1 MTSAFTGRARR
12 RKTTRAV
19 RVGEAISRVLITA
32 GGLGTIAAVATICF
46 FLVSV
51 TVPLFT
57 GASAGEPVVQPELDA
72 VRDGA
77 PLHVE
82 LDEDRLAAWA
92 LLPDGQLLVFRI
104 DDGAELERRDLFPGR
119 TLTAFDAGL
128 GAGDVAFGFADG
140 TVQIGH
146 IGFSARLVQ
155 PDELPEAVR
164 QLVPG
169 GRATVGRGVVALS
182 RDGQFRAVELDV
194 SLQEPVLVGSDSP
207 VARLA
212 HSSDEAR
219 SLFTALKSDGSL
231 LRREVRRRRNMLT
244 GELTASST
252 DSVLPYEARVGQ
264 PPPRWL
270 LQSDRGDNIYLA
282 WDDGLLRRI
291 DARNAQAARLAES
304 TRLVPEGGSLTA
316 LAFLGGGTTLVSGDS
331 RGNLRG
337 WFPVRDARGDER
349 LVMAHELPAHDSP
362 VAALAVSTRNRIL
375 AAGHADGTVRVLHM
389 TSGQE
394 LARVSSESE
403 PVRALALAPRADG
416 VLALGPEHAR
426 AFDLAAPHPETT
438 FAALFRPVWYEGEAT
453 PKAVWQSSS
462 GTDDFEPKLGL
473 WPLVFGTLKGSVYAL
488 LFSVPI
494 ALLAALYTSEF
505 LAREWRTRVKPGI
518 EMMASLPSVVL
529 GFLAAIVVAPVIEGI
544 VPETLAAF
552 VCVPLALMAGA
563 YVWQLVPQPLALR
576 LQGWPRLLLMAVTVG
591 LGLLLASVTGPVAE
605 RAWFAGDIKS
615 WLDGQVGEGTG
626 GWMLLLLP
634 FSALAVVVLRVR
646 LLSGA
651 VRRAQARWTRT
662 RSAAFDLALFAAS
675 VLAMFLIARIAAGAL
690 DGMGLDPRGG
700 LMSTYM
706 QRNAMVV
713 GFLIGF
719 AVVPIVYTL
728 AEDALS
734 AVPDHLRAASL
745 ASGATPWQTALH
757 VVVPTAMS
765 GLFSAV
771 MIGVGRVVGETM
783 IVLMA
788 AGNTPVLDWNIFNG
802 FRTLSATI
810 AVELPEAV
818 QNGTLYRVLFL
829 AALTLFAM
837 TFVINTFAEIVRLRF
852 RKRAY
857 EL

>member
-1 MTSAFTGRARR
+1 MASAFTGRTRR

-19 RVGEAISRVLITA
+19 RTAETISRVLITA
-32 GGLGTIAAVATICF
+32 GGLGTIVAVTTICV

-51 TVPLFT
+51 VVPLFT
-57 GASAGEPVVQPELDA
+57 GARAESTAVQPELDA

-92 LLPDGQLLVFRI
+92 LLPDGQLVAFRI
-104 DDGAELERRDLFPGR
+104 DDGSELERRELFPGR

-128 GAGDVAFGFADG
+128 GAGDVGFGFADG
-140 TVQIGH
+140 AVQLGR
-146 IGFSARLVQ
+146 IGFAARLV
-155 PDELPEAVR
+155 PPAELPDSVSR
-164 QLVPG
+164 LVPG
-169 GRATVGRGVVALS
+169 ARATLGRGVVQRS
-182 RDGQFRAVELDV
+182 RDGQFRVEELDV
-194 SLQEPVLVGSDSP
+194 ALDEPVLAGSASP

-212 HSSDEAR
+212 HSSDAAR
-219 SLFTALKSDGSL
+219 TLLTVLKSDGSL
-231 LRREVRRRRNMLT
+231 VRSEVRRRRNMLT
-244 GELTASST
+244 GELTAT
-252 DSVLPYEARVGQ
+252 ATQAPLPYEARPGYG
-264 PPPRWL
+264 PPRWL
-270 LQSDRGDNIYLA
+270 LQSDLADNIYLA

-291 DARNAQAARLAES
+291 DARDPATAHVAEIA
-304 TRLVPEGGSLTA
+304 RLVPEGRSLTA
-316 LAFLGGGTTLVSGDS
+316 LAFLAGGTTLVAGDS
-331 RGNLRG
+331 GGGVRG
-337 WFPVRDARGDER
+337 WFPVRDARGEEQ
-349 LVMAHELPAHDSP
+349 LVLAHELPAAESP
-362 VAALAVSTRNRIL
+362 VTALAVSTRNRIL

-394 LARVSSESE
+394 LARVGSEGE

-426 AFDLAAPHPETT
+426 AFDLTAPHPETT
-438 FAALFRPVWYEGEAT
+438 FAALFRPVWYEGAASPQAT
-453 PKAVWQSSS
+453 WQSSS

-473 WPLVFGTLKGSVYAL
+473 WPLIFGTLKASLYSL

-505 LAREWRTRVKPGI
+505 LAREWRARVKPAI

-544 VPETLAAF
+544 VPQTLASF
-552 VCVPLALMAGA
+552 FCVPLALMTGA
-563 YVWQLVPQPLALR
+563 YLWQLLPQPLALR
-576 LQGWPRLLLMAVTVG
+576 LSGGPRFALMAAMVG
-591 LGLLLASVTGPVAE
+591 LGLLLAFLVGPAVE
-605 RAWFAGDIKS
+605 RLWFGGDMKT
-615 WLDGQVGEGTG
+615 WLDGRSGSGVG
-626 GWMLLLLP
+626 GWLLLLLP
-634 FSALAVVVLRVR
+634 LATLAVVVLRVR
-646 LLSGA
+646 VLSGP
-651 VRRAQARWTRT
+651 VRQLQSRWTRG
-662 RSAAFDLALFAAS
+662 RSAGFDLALFAAS
-675 VLAMFLIARIAAGAL
+675 VLAVLVLARLFAGTL
-690 DGMGLDPRGG
+690 DGLGLDPRGG
-700 LMSTYM
+700 VISTYV

-837 TFVINTFAEIVRLRF
+837 TFVINTVAEIVRLRF